1 MTNSVQSNKLV
12 PGVDIRARPVS
23 GSTGTRPL
31 KLAVRLYTVLMETTA
46 GALLRWILTLAI
58 ATTVLYFSVASAPPS
73 GSSQTSVFAYFPAV
87 FGFGSSQWLHF
98 CAYAGLAYAFAFA
111 IRHWRLP
118 RWQRALVVISVV
130 SLYGVGIEFAQS
142 LTATR
147 VFDPTDML
155 ANTSGAS
162 LVIGWYLLTYMIDSA
177 RYQPDR
183 DL

>member
-1 MTNSVQSNKLV
+1 MS
-12 PGVDIRARPVS
+12 D
-23 GSTGTRPL
+23 STGARLLNLVTH
-31 KLAVRLYTVLMETTA
+31 LYTVIMATTA
-46 GALLRWILTLAI
+46 GMLLRWLVTLCI
-58 ATTVLYFSVASAPPS
+58 AATVLYFSVSDAPPS
-73 GSSQTSVFAYFPAV
+73 GSSQVSLFSFLPAV

-98 CAYAGLAYAFAFA
+98 FAYTGLAYAFAFA

-118 RWQRALVVISVV
+118 RWQRALLVIVIV

-162 LVIGWYLLTYMIDSA
+162 LVIVWYLLTYMLDTE
-177 RYQPDR
+177 RHKLGQHRWD
-183 DL
+183 